1 MLQVDTLSVGPI
13 DANCHI
19 VSDTEGNAVLIDP
32 GDEADRILAFL
43 EEKGMHPLAI
53 LLTHGHFDHFCASA
67 QIQEKY
73 SIPVYIHPLDE
84 PMLHSPLE
92 SLAVS
97 LGYAEHYHESQEIKH
112 FDEGD
117 TLSFSD
123 ALTFTVLHT
132 PGHSP
137 GGCCFLHDRQL
148 FTGDTLFRDG
158 VGRIDFKGGDIHAMR
173 RSLAR
178 LGALEGDYTVY
189 CGHFANTTIE
199 RERRMS
205 PYLIP
210 RKL

>member
-1 MLQVDTLSVGPI
+1 MLNVDTLCVGPI
-13 DANCHI
+13 EANCHI
-19 VSDTEGNAVLIDP
+19 VSDSQGNAVLIDP
-32 GDEADRILAFL
+32 GDDAQFILSVL
-43 EEKGMHPLAI
+43 HEKSLKPVAI

-67 QIQEKY
+67 EIQENT
-73 SIPVYIHPLDE
+73 SVPVYIHALDE

-97 LGYAEHYHESQEIKH
+97 LGYAEHYREPQDIHN

-117 TLSFSD
+117 QLTFSD
-123 ALTFTVLHT
+123 ELTFTVLHT

-189 CGHFANTTIE
+189 CGHYANTTIE
-199 RERRMS
+199 RERRCS

>member
-1 MLQVDTLSVGPI
+1 MLNVDTLCVGPI

-19 VSDTEGNAVLIDP
+19 VSDSQGNAVLIDP
-32 GDEADRILAFL
+32 GDDASFILSVL
-43 EEKGMHPLAI
+43 HEKSLKPVAI
-53 LLTHGHFDHFCASA
+53 LLTHGHFDHFCAA
-67 QIQEKY
+67 ADIQADTPV
-73 SIPVYIHPLDE
+73 PVYIHALDE

-97 LGYAEHYHESQEIKH
+97 LGYAEHYREPHDIH
-112 FDEGD
+112 NFGEGD
-117 TLSFSD
+117 ELIFSD
-123 ALTFTVLHT
+123 ELTFTVLHT

-189 CGHFANTTIE
+189 CGHFANTTID
-199 RERRMS
+199 RERRCS